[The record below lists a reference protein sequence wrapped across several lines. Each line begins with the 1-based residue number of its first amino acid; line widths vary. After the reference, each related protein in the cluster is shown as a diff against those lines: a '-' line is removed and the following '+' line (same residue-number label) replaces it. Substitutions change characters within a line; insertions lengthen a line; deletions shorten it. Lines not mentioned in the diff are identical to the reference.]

1 MLGHWVLDH
10 WTAYARWFRLLDI
23 RSSDKSSKDRF
34 PDISAMPSLAL
45 PFRAKK
51 KRDMEKRY
59 LEFQRH
65 QVVEKMTER
74 EKELEERRWYR
85 KLAEGAA
92 DKAKV
97 GSHLLS

>member
-1 MLGHWVLDH
+1 MTSGH
-10 WTAYARWFRLLDI
+10 LLNHQKTGFQSLQQI
-23 RSSDKSSKDRF
+23 
-34 PDISAMPSLAL
+34 PLAL

>member
-1 MLGHWVLDH
+1 M
-10 WTAYARWFRLLDI
+10 
-23 RSSDKSSKDRF
+23 
-34 PDISAMPSLAL
+34 AL

-97 GSHLLS
+97 GSNLLS